1 MSGENHGAVK
11 KWAIIFACWTF
22 VGLFFATHSALYARY
37 RGWGTELRFD
47 FGAHLSCAYGWF
59 LLTPLILY
67 LARRF
72 ELAGP
77 HRLRNAATHFVA
89 AFGFSLV
96 ALFLVTV
103 STRYIIQEPST
114 VGFLDG
120 YVRLIMA
127 ELPADLLRYWAVVL
141 IAHAIRYH
149 RGLRERELAAS
160 HLRAELAEARLEV
173 LKGQLQPHFLFNT
186 LNGIS
191 VLIHEDP
198 ERANLMLMRLS
209 ELLRSGLATN
219 LPNEVTLGQEL
230 EFLDRYLEIE
240 RMRFGERL
248 TIRMEVEE
256 EALDARVPNLVLQP
270 LVENSIKHGVA
281 ALDRPATITIRGSRE
296 GGQLR
301 LEVLDDGRGL
311 AEQVKL
317 GVGLSNTEARLR
329 HLYGDQQRL
338 QMSVA
343 PGGGASV
350 GMAFPF
356 RTKAAG
362 LIPVA

>member
-37 RGWGTELRFD
+37 RGWETELRFD

-59 LLTPLILY
+59 LLTPIILY

-72 ELAGP
+72 ELAGS
-77 HRLRNAATHFVA
+77 HRLRNAGMHVVA
-89 AFGFSLV
+89 GFGFSLV
-96 ALFLVTV
+96 ALFLVAV
-103 STRYIIQEPST
+103 STRYVIQEPTT

-127 ELPADLLRYWAVVL
+127 ELPVDLLRYWAVVL

-173 LKGQLQPHFLFNT
+173 LRGQLQPHFLFNT

-198 ERANLMLMRLS
+198 ARANLMLMRLS
-209 ELLRSGLATN
+209 DLLRSGLASN
-219 LPNEVTLGQEL
+219 QPNEVTLGQEL

-240 RMRFGERL
+240 KMRFGERL
-248 TIRMEVEE
+248 TIRMEVDED
-256 EALDARVPNLVLQP
+256 ALDARVPHLVLQP
-270 LVENSIKHGVA
+270 LVENAIKHGVA
-281 ALDRPATITIRGSRE
+281 ALDRPATITIRGSRD

-301 LEVLDDGRGL
+301 LEVRDDGRGL
-311 AEQVKL
+311 AEQVRL

-343 PGGGASV
+343 SGGGASV

-356 RTKAAG
+356 RTKAGG
-362 LIPVA
+362 LSPVA

>member
-1 MSGENHGAVK
+1 MGNDMRGSVK

-22 VGLFFATHSALYARY
+22 VGLFFATHSTLYATY
-37 RGWGTELRFD
+37 RGWETELRFD
-47 FGAHLSCAYGWF
+47 LGAHLSCAYGWF
-59 LLTPLILY
+59 LLTPLILW

-77 HRLRNAATHFVA
+77 HRLRNAAVHAVA

-96 ALFLVTV
+96 ALFMVEV
-103 STRYIIQEPST
+103 STRYIIQEPT
-114 VGFLDG
+114 TLGLVDR
-120 YVRLIMA
+120 YVRLLMA

-141 IAHAIRYH
+141 IAHVIHYY
-149 RGLRERELAAS
+149 RGVREKELATS
-160 HLRAELAEARLEV
+160 QLRAELAEARLEV

-198 ERANLMLMRLS
+198 ARANTMLMRLS

-219 LPNEVTLGQEL
+219 LPSEVTLAQEL
-230 EFLDRYLEIE
+230 DFLDRYLEIE
-240 RMRFGERL
+240 KMRFGDRL

-256 EALDARVPNLVLQP
+256 EALGARVPNLVLQP
-270 LVENSIKHGVA
+270 LVENAIKHGVA
-281 ALDRPATITIRGSRE
+281 ALDRPATITIRGSRDGE
-296 GGQLR
+296 QLR
-301 LEVLDDGRGL
+301 LEVRDDGRGL
-311 AEQVKL
+311 SEQVTL

-329 HLYGDQQRL
+329 HLYGEDQRL
-338 QMSVA
+338 QMAIA

-356 RTKAAG
+356 RMATTPIG
-362 LIPVA
+362 SVA